1 MINLLRSLFPKKILS
16 LPINI
21 FITKFKEQFEL
32 LDEGEIIEIDTEF
45 QKIDGWDSL
54 TALMILEMIDE
65 EFDAD
70 ISGDEL
76 RACVTIEDLYKLSMA
91 KAA

>member
-1 MINLLRSLFPKKILS
+1 MDINT
-16 LPINI
+16 
-21 FITKFKEQFEL
+21 FIEKFKDQFEL
-32 LDEGEIIEIDTEF
+32 LDEGDEVTNDTEF
-45 QKIDGWDSL
+45 QKINGWDSL
-54 TALMILEMIDE
+54 TALMILEMIDD

-76 RACVTIEDLYKLSMA
+76 RACVTVEDLYNLSVK

>member
-1 MINLLRSLFPKKILS
+1 MNIDDFIKK
-16 LPINI
+16 
-21 FITKFKEQFEL
+21 FRDQFEL
-32 LDEGEIIEIDTEF
+32 LEENDTVENDTEF

-54 TALMILEMIDE
+54 TALMVLEMIDD

-76 RACVTIEDLYKLSMA
+76 RECKTIEDLFNLASSRA
-91 KAA
+91 S

>member
-1 MINLLRSLFPKKILS
+1 MEINTFIKK
-16 LPINI
+16 
-21 FITKFKEQFEL
+21 FREQFEL
-32 LDEGEIIEIDTEF
+32 LEDDEDLLPETEF

-54 TALMILEMIDE
+54 TALMVLEMIDE

-76 RACVTIEDLYKLSMA
+76 RACNTIEDLFNLSVSNSN
-91 KAA
+91 

>member
-1 MINLLRSLFPKKILS
+1 MDINT
-16 LPINI
+16 
-21 FITKFKEQFEL
+21 FITKFREQFEL
-32 LDEGEIIEIDTEF
+32 LDEGEEILSDTEF

-76 RACVTIEDLYKLSMA
+76 RACVTIEDLYKLSISKSA
-91 KAA
+91 

>member
-1 MINLLRSLFPKKILS
+1 MEISA
-16 LPINI
+16 
-21 FITKFKEQFEL
+21 FITKFRDQFEL
-32 LDEGEIIEIDTEF
+32 LEENEQLLPETEF

-54 TALMILEMIDE
+54 TALMVLEMIDD

-76 RACVTIEDLYKLSMA
+76 RACVTLEDLYNLSMS
-91 KAA
+91 KST

>member
-1 MINLLRSLFPKKILS
+1 MTIE
-16 LPINI
+16 I

-32 LDEGEIIEIDTEF
+32 LDEGEIIESDTEF
-45 QKIDGWDSL
+45 QKVDGWDSL
-54 TALMILEMIDE
+54 TALMILEMIDD

-76 RACVTIEDLYKLSMA
+76 RACVTIEDLYKLSLS